1 MFLGE
6 ALWMI
11 RADSATVN
19 WDSGKKAWQV
29 RLKIGEEV
37 IKRACKVSQDTADE
51 RLRSLA
57 LETARDE
64 GYELDSAHIVVTR

>member
-1 MFLGE
+1 MFSE
-6 ALWMI
+6 RLWMI

-19 WDSGKKAWQV
+19 WDSAKKAWQV

-64 GYELDSAHIVVTR
+64 GYELDSAHVVVTR